1 MRRRKGSQRYFK
13 MRVVDSR
20 GRELSPCSEEKAER
34 LLKEGKAT
42 MVEGEPPTIRLS
54 YEVEWRPKR
63 EEAEPL
69 KGKGKKI
76 LLHICCGP
84 CSTYTIGRLREEG
97 FSVTGFWYNP
107 NVHPFSEHERRR
119 ECMEEYAGGVGL
131 PMIWWPNYEMVE
143 FLRRV
148 SGHEAKGDR
157 CSIDYRMRL
166 EKTAEVAV
174 QEGYDAFTST
184 LLISP
189 HQDQAL
195 IREIGEELSPKY
207 NLEFYFENFRRGW
220 RERGRLAKEHNLYR
234 QNYCG
239 CIYSEWER
247 YRSLKGDE
255 PGAKSG

>member
-1 MRRRKGSQRYFK
+1 
-13 MRVVDSR
+13 MRVVDLK

-34 LLKEGKAT
+34 LLREGKAT

-54 YEVEWRPKR
+54 YEVEGRPKP
-63 EEAEPL
+63 EEAGSRGE
-69 KGKGKKI
+69 GKKV

-84 CSTYTIGRLREEG
+84 CSTYTIDRLRAEG
-97 FSVTGFWYNP
+97 FSVAGFWYNP

-119 ECMEEYAGGVGL
+119 ECIEEYARGVGL

-148 SGHEAKGDR
+148 LGHEVKGDR
-157 CSIDYRMRL
+157 CAIDYGMRL
-166 EKTAEVAV
+166 EKTAEVAA
-174 QEGYDAFTST
+174 QEGYDAFTTT

-195 IREIGEELSPKY
+195 IREIGEELGPKY

-220 RERGRLAKEHNLYR
+220 AERGRLAKEHNLYR

-247 YRSLKGDE
+247 YRSLQTGGDE
-255 PGAKSG
+255 IG

>member
-1 MRRRKGSQRYFK
+1 MKKGSRRYFE

-54 YEVEWRPKR
+54 YEVERPP
-63 EEAEPL
+63 EMGSL
-69 KGKGKKI
+69 KKDKKI

-148 SGHEAKGDR
+148 SGHEAKGER

-166 EKTAEVAV
+166 ERTAEVAA
-174 QEGYDAFTST
+174 QEGYEAFTTT

-189 HQDQAL
+189 HQDQTL
-195 IREIGEELSPKY
+195 IHKIGEELGLKY

-220 RERGRLAKEHNLYR
+220 AERGRLTKEHNLYR

-247 YRSLKGDE
+247 YKGPQTE
-255 PGAKSG
+255 EGASCAESG

>member
-1 MRRRKGSQRYFK
+1 M
-13 MRVVDSR
+13 VDAR

-34 LLKEGKAT
+34 LLREGKAT
-42 MVEGEPPTIRLS
+42 MVGGSPSTIRLS
-54 YEVEWRPKR
+54 YEVEGRPKG
-63 EEAEPL
+63 EAGPL
-69 KGKGKKI
+69 KKGEGKKI

-84 CSTYTIGRLREEG
+84 CSTYTIDRLREEG

-119 ECMEEYAGGVGL
+119 ECIEEYARTVAL
-131 PMIWWPNYEMVE
+131 PMIWWPNYEMVD

-166 EKTAEVAV
+166 ERTAEVAA
-174 QEGYDAFTST
+174 QEGYDAFTTT

-195 IREIGEELSPKY
+195 IRQIGEELGPKH

-220 RERGRLAKEHNLYR
+220 AERGRLVKEHNLYR

-247 YRSLKGDE
+247 YRSGEPREGDE

>member
-1 MRRRKGSQRYFK
+1 M
-13 MRVVDSR
+13 VDAR
-20 GRELSPCSEEKAER
+20 GRELSPCLEEKVAGV
-34 LLKEGKAT
+34 LVEGKAT

-54 YEVEWRPKR
+54 YEVEGRQKGGEVRP
-63 EEAEPL
+63 L
-69 KGKGKKI
+69 KKI

-84 CSTYTIGRLREEG
+84 CSTYTIDRLREEG

-107 NVHPFSEHERRR
+107 NIHPFSEHERRR
-119 ECMEEYAGGVGL
+119 ECIEGYAGVVAL
-131 PMIWWPNYEMVE
+131 PMIFWPNYEMVE

-148 SGHEAKGDR
+148 LGHEAKGER

-166 EKTAEVAV
+166 EKTAEVAAR
-174 QEGYDAFTST
+174 EGCDAFTTT

-195 IREIGEELSPKY
+195 IHKIGQELGPKY
-207 NLEFYFENFRRGW
+207 NIEFYFENFRRGW
-220 RERGRLAKEHNLYR
+220 MERGRLAKEHGLYR

-247 YRSLKGDE
+247 YKGRE
-255 PGAKSG
+255 SREEGSSCAESG

>member
-1 MRRRKGSQRYFK
+1 MRKGSQRYFK
-13 MRVVDSR
+13 MRVVDAR
-20 GRELSPCSEEKAER
+20 GHELSPCAEERAER
-34 LLKEGKAT
+34 LLWEGKAT

-54 YEVEWRPKR
+54 YEVQWRPEPK
-63 EEAEPL
+63 EERPL
-69 KGKGKKI
+69 QKANKI

-107 NVHPFSEHERRR
+107 NIHPFPEHERRR
-119 ECMEEYAGGVGL
+119 ECIEEYARTVDL
-131 PMIWWPNYEMVE
+131 PMIWWPHYEMAE

-166 EKTAEVAV
+166 EKTAEVAAR
-174 QEGYDAFTST
+174 EGYDAFTTT

-189 HQDQAL
+189 HQDQTL
-195 IREIGEELSPKY
+195 IREIGQELGLKY
-207 NLEFYFENFRRGW
+207 NVDFYFENFRRGW
-220 RERGRLAKEHNLYR
+220 AERGRLAQEHNLYR

-239 CIYSEWER
+239 CIYSERER
-247 YRSLKGDE
+247 YKAREPREKGSS
-255 PGAKSG
+255 GAESD

>member
-1 MRRRKGSQRYFK
+1 
-13 MRVVDSR
+13 
-20 GRELSPCSEEKAER
+20 
-34 LLKEGKAT
+34 

-54 YEVEWRPKR
+54 YEVEWRPKP
-63 EEAEPL
+63 EEAGPL
-69 KGKGKKI
+69 KKGKGKRI

-84 CSTYTIGRLREEG
+84 CSTYTIGRLREER

-119 ECMEEYAGGVGL
+119 ECIEEYARGVGL

-143 FLRRV
+143 ILRRV
-148 SGHEAKGDR
+148 SGNEAEGDR

-174 QEGYDAFTST
+174 QEGCDAFTTT

-189 HQDQAL
+189 HQDQTL
-195 IREIGEELSPKY
+195 IREIGEELGPKY

-220 RERGRLAKEHNLYR
+220 TERGRLAKEHNLYR

-247 YRSLKGDE
+247 YGRRASLE
-255 PGAKSG
+255 EGASCAESG